1 MNDNYI
7 PDQILICPRCGINLA
22 NDPNAQKMVC
32 PSCKKEVLI
41 DGRILD
47 FSSLTPELNLHFAEY
62 TKKLH
67 FVAGIESNN
76 IDDSWRIK
84 ETISLLEKYNH
95 GGAICLEIGGG
106 DGPLTPSLEDRFSA
120 VVSLDFSR
128 TFLERIQ
135 SKTKKTLCIY
145 GDAHFLPIADRS
157 VDVII
162 CSEVL
167 EHVCIPTQ
175 LLLEIRRVL
184 KPNGVCILSVPN
196 EATSGFISMGEN
208 YTFASDSHINFFNI
222 PALTKLLFR
231 MGFEILCLQ
240 KIPSPLK
247 ITSLPSNFVSYL
259 FSGRYYS
266 HILCSLTVMENPN
279 IYWNKFEER
288 LVKL

>member
-1 MNDNYI
+1 MKDIDTLN
-7 PDQILICPRCGINLA
+7 QILRCPRCGINLVSDQ
-22 NDPNAQKMVC
+22 NVQKLIC
-32 PSCKKEVLI
+32 PSCKNEVLI

-62 TKKLH
+62 TKELH
-67 FVAGIESNN
+67 FIAGKNSSDIT
-76 IDDSWRIK
+76 DSWRIK
-84 ETISLLEKYNH
+84 EITALLERYNH
-95 GGAICLEIGGG
+95 GRTVCLEIGGG
-106 DGPLTPSLEDRFSA
+106 DGPLTPSLEHHFST
-120 VVSLDFSR
+120 VISLDFSR

-135 SKTKKTLCIY
+135 SKTEKTLCIC

-157 VDVII
+157 IDVIV

-175 LLLEIRRVL
+175 LLLEIRRAL

-196 EATSGFISMGEN
+196 EATSGFLNSKEN
-208 YTFASDSHINFFNI
+208 CIFASDSHINFFNI
-222 PALTKLLFR
+222 PAMKKLLFR

-247 ITSLPSNFVSYL
+247 SLPSSVMSYL

-266 HILCSLTVMENPN
+266 HILCSLTIMKDPN

-288 LVKL
+288 LKKL